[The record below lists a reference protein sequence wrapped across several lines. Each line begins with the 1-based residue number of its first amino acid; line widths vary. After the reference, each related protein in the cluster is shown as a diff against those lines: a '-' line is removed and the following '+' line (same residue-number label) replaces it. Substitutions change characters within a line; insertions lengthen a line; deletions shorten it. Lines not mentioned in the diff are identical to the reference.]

1 MGKFFNKKKVIR
13 LRITMA
19 ETHEEQDAGSFAV
32 TPKLFNKWSYDDLKV
47 HDNTLAIYMSINT
60 TKSKV
65 FVPHTAGR
73 YQLKR
78 FRKATCPLIER
89 LMGSVAFHG
98 RNTGKK
104 LKAMRIVQ
112 QALDIIN
119 HHTGENPIQ
128 TLIDAITNCGPREDS
143 AKAGNGGVVKRTA
156 VDVSSFRRVNQG
168 IYFIAGA
175 ARNKGL
181 RTIKQMAEILAD
193 EIMAASKNSPNC
205 AACKKRDEIEK
216 NAKANR

>member
-1 MGKFFNKKKVIR
+1 MGKFLKKE
-13 LRITMA
+13 RIMADNEAFDSSNFATKPLLFGKWNYEDLNISDKTM
-19 ETHEEQDAGSFAV
+19 EIYIS
-32 TPKLFNKWSYDDLKV
+32 V
-47 HDNTLAIYMSINT
+47 HTS
-60 TKSKV
+60 KQKV

-78 FRKATCPLIER
+78 FRKASMPLIER

-128 TLIDAITNCGPREDS
+128 VLIDAITNCGPREDS

-205 AACKKRDEIEK
+205 AACKKR
-216 NAKANR
+216 

>member
-1 MGKFFNKKKVIR
+1 MGKFLKKE
-13 LRITMA
+13 RIMA
-19 ETHEEQDAGSFAV
+19 DNEAFDSSNFA
-32 TPKLFNKWSYDDLKV
+32 TKPLLFGKWNYEDLNISDKTLEIYISV
-47 HDNTLAIYMSINT
+47 HTS
-60 TKSKV
+60 KQKV

-78 FRKATCPLIER
+78 FRKASMPLVER
-89 LMGSVAFHG
+89 LMGTVAFHG

-119 HHTGENPIQ
+119 HHTGENPLQ
-128 TLIDAITNCGPREDS
+128 VLIDAITNCGPREDS